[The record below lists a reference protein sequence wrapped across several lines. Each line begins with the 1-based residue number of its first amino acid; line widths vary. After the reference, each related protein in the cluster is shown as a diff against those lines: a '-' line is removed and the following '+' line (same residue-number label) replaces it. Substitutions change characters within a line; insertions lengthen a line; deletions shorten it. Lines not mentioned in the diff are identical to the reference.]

1 LRVLD
6 RSEIEWPRTGDL
18 VTVELRGGVRG
29 SVFSRARANRSG
41 TLGRRSTK
49 ESGELGCP
57 RLEALPSRLQAQA
70 TDPATAVVLETTLI
84 DFAGRGR

>member
-1 LRVLD
+1 VAPHGRPGH
-6 RSEIEWPRTGDL
+6 RRTAR
-18 VTVELRGGVRG
+18 RGPWVC
-29 SVFSRARANRSG
+29 VSRARANRSG